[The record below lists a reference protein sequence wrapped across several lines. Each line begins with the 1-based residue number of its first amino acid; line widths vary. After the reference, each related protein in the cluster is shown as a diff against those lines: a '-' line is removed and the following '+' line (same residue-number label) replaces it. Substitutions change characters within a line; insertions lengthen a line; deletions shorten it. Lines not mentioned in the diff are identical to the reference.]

1 MTRVHQNL
9 AQNLARNLTSSRI
22 RRLACGISVWL
33 CLCLSS
39 ARASDVDV
47 DAAQALQQSYD
58 REGAG
63 KLAESLSSLDSLP
76 PARQGTYM
84 AQLRRGWLLYR
95 LGRYADA
102 IESYQRAIAA
112 APKAIEPRV
121 GVLLPQQALRRY
133 SDIETQAKAV
143 LAIEPHNYLA
153 TLRLAFAYYSSGRYA
168 EAVGLY
174 AALKDLY
181 PSDADVRS
189 GLGWSLLKS
198 GRSSEATR
206 ELRELLSIHP
216 RHALAKQGL
225 ELLQAAR

>member
-1 MTRVHQNL
+1 MLNVANRRSRAGDDSAFTEEFLQRH
-9 AQNLARNLTSSRI
+9 SSRW
-22 RRLACGISVWL
+22 RLTDLG
-33 CLCLSS
+33 
-39 ARASDVDV
+39 RAQAQAAE
-47 DAAQALQQSYD
+47 AAQ
-58 REGAG
+58 
-63 KLAESLSSLDSLP
+63 
-76 PARQGTYM
+76 
-84 AQLRRGWLLYR
+84 
-95 LGRYADA
+95 
-102 IESYQRAIAA
+102 
-112 APKAIEPRV
+112 AIEPRV

-133 SDIETQAKAV
+133 SDIETQARAV

-198 GRSSEATR
+198 GRSAEAIR

-225 ELLQAAR
+225 ELLQAARSP